1 MHLALV
7 GIRLHLCW
15 FRVSEENIP
24 GRDPS
29 TASSWTPLHQ
39 FVYMNASRKSVESL
53 LDLGALRKT
62 QILFPFSPT
71 ISCLG

>member
-7 GIRLHLCW
+7 SIRLYLRW

-39 FVYMNASRKSVESL
+39 FVYLGASRKRVESL
-53 LDLGALRKT
+53 LELGALRKT
-62 QILFPFSPT
+62 QTPFPFSRNL
-71 ISCLG
+71 SCLV